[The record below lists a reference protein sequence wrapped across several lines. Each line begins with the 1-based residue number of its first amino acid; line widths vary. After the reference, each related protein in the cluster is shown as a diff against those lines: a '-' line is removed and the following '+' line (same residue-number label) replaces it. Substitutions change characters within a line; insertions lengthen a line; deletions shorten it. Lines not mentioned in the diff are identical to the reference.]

1 MTQRVDI
8 TNGEPS
14 AIRLRGHHFICLQFY
29 RGEGYSAAFVSNL
42 ARVVSVFGSAHPH
55 HAYVFANRR
64 ANRMKALVHDGIGV
78 WLVARRLNAGKFV
91 WTSQGS
97 VNLQLSRTQL
107 DALVL
112 GLPWQ
117 LLGEAGVIRVI

>member
-1 MTQRVDI
+1 M
-8 TNGEPS
+8 
-14 AIRLRGHHFICLQFY
+14 
-29 RGEGYSAAFVSNL
+29 AAQPFDMRMGSEAAL
-42 ARVVSVFGSAHPH
+42 ARVVAVFGAAHPH

-91 WTSQGS
+91 WASDGS
-97 VNLQLSRTQL
+97 ATVRISRTQL

>member
-1 MTQRVDI
+1 MIRVD
-8 TNGEPS
+8 EVWM
-14 AIRLRGHHFICLQFY
+14 
-29 RGEGYSAAFVSNL
+29 AAQPLDMRMGSEAAL
-42 ARVVSVFGSAHPH
+42 ARVVSVFGAAHPH

-97 VNLQLSRTQL
+97 VNPQLSRTQL
-107 DALVL
+107 DARVL

>member
-1 MTQRVDI
+1 MGTRGAALIRVDEVWMASQPLDMRM
-8 TNGEPS
+8 GSE
-14 AIRLRGHHFICLQFY
+14 
-29 RGEGYSAAFVSNL
+29 AAL
-42 ARVVSVFGSAHPH
+42 ARVVSVFGAAHPH

-91 WTSQGS
+91 WSANGS
-97 VNLQLSRTQL
+97 VNFQLSRTQL

>member
-1 MTQRVDI
+1 LIRVD
-8 TNGEPS
+8 EVWM
-14 AIRLRGHHFICLQFY
+14 
-29 RGEGYSAAFVSNL
+29 AAQPLDMRMGSEAAL
-42 ARVVSVFGSAHPH
+42 ARVVCVFGAAHPH

-78 WLVARRLNAGKFV
+78 WLVARRLNVGKFV
-91 WTSQGS
+91 WTSPGS

>member
-1 MTQRVDI
+1 MT
-8 TNGEPS
+8 
-14 AIRLRGHHFICLQFY
+14 
-29 RGEGYSAAFVSNL
+29 
-42 ARVVSVFGSAHPH
+42 
-55 HAYVFANRR
+55 
-64 ANRMKALVHDGIGV
+64 ALNV
-78 WLVARRLNAGKFV
+78 GKFV

>member
-1 MTQRVDI
+1 M
-8 TNGEPS
+8 
-14 AIRLRGHHFICLQFY
+14 IRID
-29 RGEGYSAAFVSNL
+29 EVWMAAQPLDMRMGSEAAL
-42 ARVVSVFGSAHPH
+42 ARVVSVFGAAHPH

-78 WLVARRLNAGKFV
+78 WLVARRLNAGRFV
-91 WTSQGS
+91 WASQGS

>member
-1 MTQRVDI
+1 MIRVD
-8 TNGEPS
+8 EVWM
-14 AIRLRGHHFICLQFY
+14 
-29 RGEGYSAAFVSNL
+29 AAQPLDMRMGSEAAL
-42 ARVVSVFGSAHPH
+42 ARVVSVFGAAHPH

-78 WLVARRLNAGKFV
+78 WLVARRLNVGKFV
-91 WTSQGS
+91 WSSPGC